1 MSDSAAA
8 RFGRW
13 AGRRASLSRHMPE
26 LLRILRPGL
35 VRRRKALLLVV
46 LLLPLSAAM
55 AALVPYLTKLAIDDY
70 VLPAVAASDP
80 SAYLDSLLWLASL
93 GFVVVVVGY
102 VADALYVQIVQRTG
116 QHLIAEL
123 RQSVYTRTLRL
134 PRSYF
139 DRHPIGSILTRV
151 TSDIEALGEGL
162 ASNVLSMVLDLL
174 KSFAFLAVMFYL
186 SWQLTVVLLIG
197 VPLLVLTIRFF
208 QLRVRRAF
216 FRARQALAEATGYLQ
231 ETLNGMK
238 TVQLYNAEAKV
249 AAEYRRRNRKF
260 YEAQNDSNL
269 YDALLYSLVEG
280 LTTFALALVL
290 WYAAGVSLAGAV
302 SLGVLVAFMEYIQ
315 RLFVPVRELSQ
326 QLAVMQRAMAAL
338 DHIGSLFSEPLDEAE
353 SAPALTTQAPL
364 RLDSVSFTGVR
375 YRYSPNSPEILRG
388 IDFHLKRGET
398 LAVVGASGAG
408 KSSLVRLLTRE
419 YGGYQGCIE
428 INGESLDTI
437 SRDTLGALFSVVHQ
451 DVFLFHGSVAFNIG
465 LGRPGVDREAIERAA
480 RYVHADGFIRALDG
494 GYDFEVAHGGANLS
508 AGQCQLISF
517 ARAVAAHAELIIL
530 DEATSSVDSMTEAAI
545 EQALAKL
552 FAEKTVIA
560 IAHRLST
567 IRNADNI
574 LVLDEG
580 RIVQQGNHRELM
592 AQDGHYRAANQ
603 VKEAVP
609 NDG

>member
-1 MSDSAAA
+1 MNNSAAA

-35 VRRRKALLLVV
+35 VRRRKALLLVAA
-46 LLLPLSAAM
+46 LLPLSAAM
-55 AALVPYLTKLAIDDY
+55 AALIPYLTKLAIDDY

-116 QHLIAEL
+116 QHLIADL

-249 AAEYRRRNRKF
+249 AAEYRRRNVKF

-290 WYAAGVSLAGAV
+290 WYAAGVSLAGLV

-353 SAPALTTQAPL
+353 FAPALTAQAPL

-375 YRYSPNSPEILRG
+375 YRYSANSPEILRG

-398 LAVVGASGAG
+398 LAVIGASGAG

-419 YGGYQGCIE
+419 YGGYQGRIE

-437 SRDTLGALFSVVHQ
+437 SRDTLGALVAVVHQ
-451 DVFLFHGSVAFNIG
+451 GVFLFHGSVAFNIG

-494 GYDFEVAHGGANLS
+494 AYDFEVAHGGANLS

-603 VKEAVP
+603 VKEAVRS
-609 NDG
+609 DG

>member
-1 MSDSAAA
+1 MNNSAAA

-13 AGRRASLSRHMPE
+13 AGRRASLSRHLPE

-35 VRRRKALLLVV
+35 MRHRKALLLVV
-46 LLLPLSAAM
+46 ALLPLSAAM
-55 AALVPYLTKLAIDDY
+55 AALIPYLTKLAIDDY

-80 SAYLDSLLWLASL
+80 GPYLDSLFWLAAL
-93 GFVVVVVGY
+93 GFVAVVVGY

-249 AAEYRRRNRKF
+249 AAQYRRRNRKF

-290 WYAAGVSLAGAV
+290 WYAAGASLAGAV

-353 SAPALTTQAPL
+353 SAPALTTPAPL
-364 RLDSVSFTGVR
+364 RLDSVSFKGVR
-375 YRYSPNSPEILRG
+375 YRYSANSPEILRG

-419 YGGYQGCIE
+419 YGGYEGRIE
-428 INGESLDTI
+428 INGQSLDSI
-437 SRDTLGALFSVVHQ
+437 SRDTLGALVSVVHQ
-451 DVFLFHGSVAFNIG
+451 GVFLFHGSVAFNIG

-480 RYVHADGFIRALDG
+480 RYVNADGFIRALDG

-517 ARAVAAHAELIIL
+517 ARAVAAHTELIIL

-574 LVLDEG
+574 LVLDQG

-592 AQDGHYRAANQ
+592 AQEGHYRAANQ
-603 VKEAVP
+603 VKGSVP
-609 NDG
+609 RDG

>member
-1 MSDSAAA
+1 MNSSTAA

-13 AGRRASLSRHMPE
+13 AGRRAWLSRHLPE
-26 LLRILRPGL
+26 LFEILRPGL
-35 VRRRKALLLVV
+35 LRHRKALLLVV

-55 AALVPYLTKLAIDDY
+55 AALIPYLTKLAIDDY

-80 SAYLDSLLWLASL
+80 GVYLDSLMWLVVL
-93 GFVVVVVGY
+93 GFVVVVIGY
-102 VADALYVQIVQRTG
+102 IADALYVQIVQHTG
-116 QHLIAEL
+116 QNLIADL

-134 PRSYF
+134 PRAYF
-139 DRHPIGSILTRV
+139 DNHPIGSILTRV

-186 SWQLTVVLLIG
+186 SWQLTMVLLLG

-249 AAEYRRRNRKF
+249 ATEYRRRNRKF

-290 WYAAGVSLAGAV
+290 WYAAGASLAGLV

-326 QLAVMQRAMAAL
+326 QLAVVQRAMAAL

-353 SAPALTTQAPL
+353 LVPALTTQAPL
-364 RLDSVSFTGVR
+364 RLDSVSFKAVR
-375 YRYSPNSPEILRG
+375 YRYSENSPEILRG
-388 IDFHLKRGET
+388 IDFHLQRGET

-419 YGGYQGCIE
+419 YGGYEGSIE

-437 SRDTLGALFSVVHQ
+437 SRDTLGALVSVVHQ
-451 DVFLFHGSVAFNIG
+451 GVFLFHGSVAFNIG
-465 LGRPGVDREAIERAA
+465 LGRPGVDREAVERAA
-480 RYVHADGFIRALDG
+480 RYVHADEFIRALDG

-508 AGQCQLISF
+508 AGQCQLIAF
-517 ARAVAAHAELIIL
+517 ARAVAAQTELIIL

-545 EQALAKL
+545 ELALAKL

-574 LVLDEG
+574 LVLKEG

-592 AQDGHYRAANQ
+592 AQEGHYREANQ
-603 VKEAVP
+603 LKEVVMD
-609 NDG
+609 DG

>member
-1 MSDSAAA
+1 MNNSAAA

-13 AGRRASLSRHMPE
+13 AGRRASLSRHLPE

-35 VRRRKALLLVV
+35 MRHRKALLLVV
-46 LLLPLSAAM
+46 ALLPLSAAM
-55 AALVPYLTKLAIDDY
+55 AALIPYLTKLAIDDY

-80 SAYLDSLLWLASL
+80 GPYLDSLFWLAAL
-93 GFVVVVVGY
+93 GFVAVVVGY

-231 ETLNGMK
+231 ETLYGMK

-249 AAEYRRRNRKF
+249 AAQYRRRNRKF

-290 WYAAGVSLAGAV
+290 WYAAGASLAGAV

-353 SAPALTTQAPL
+353 SAPALTTPAPL
-364 RLDSVSFTGVR
+364 RLDSVSFKAVR
-375 YRYSPNSPEILRG
+375 YRYSANSPEILRG

-419 YGGYQGCIE
+419 YGGYEGRIE
-428 INGESLDTI
+428 INGQSLDSI
-437 SRDTLGALFSVVHQ
+437 SRDTLGALVSVVHQ
-451 DVFLFHGSVAFNIG
+451 GVFLFHGSVAFNIG
-465 LGRPGVDREAIERAA
+465 LGRPGVDR
-480 RYVHADGFIRALDG
+480 
-494 GYDFEVAHGGANLS
+494 
-508 AGQCQLISF
+508 
-517 ARAVAAHAELIIL
+517 
-530 DEATSSVDSMTEAAI
+530 AAI
-545 EQALAKL
+545 E
-552 FAEKTVIA
+552 
-560 IAHRLST
+560 
-567 IRNADNI
+567 
-574 LVLDEG
+574 
-580 RIVQQGNHRELM
+580 
-592 AQDGHYRAANQ
+592 
-603 VKEAVP
+603 
-609 NDG
+609 